1 MMFFGIFD
9 SVEKR
14 HMMVLMDLLKKL
26 VLKCPKELISNTFV
40 WTQLNGMKRLTGA
53 APIRENTCRNLTAV
67 EADVFKNKQHLGA
80 IVELHSC
87 ILRKNGLQQ

>member
-1 MMFFGIFD
+1 
-9 SVEKR
+9 
-14 HMMVLMDLLKKL
+14 MVLMDLLKRL

-40 WTQLNGMKRLTGA
+40 WTQLNGMKRLA
-53 APIRENTCRNLTAV
+53 APICENTCRNLTAV